1 MNILLITTCF
11 PPDSAIAAVRA
22 YMFAKHLSGLGNSV
36 TVLRSGEFELAP
48 FDEYP
53 PFDEFEVIS
62 ALGKNCPAE
71 KYKRNE
77 YEGFIQKPVNIG
89 NSLPR
94 YIRLPL
100 KTARD
105 AASIIRC
112 RPPKCIRQ
120 PGTILK
126 YQKKSI
132 DRLLAK
138 GKSFDIV
145 WATCGGIENIYAGNY
160 AKKAFDAKWIMDFRD
175 SMIFSGSFF
184 DNPWWNKFAKEATLC
199 ALDNADCVTAV
210 GQELSDELNKLR
222 PEAKIEVIH
231 NGFDDTEPLPNVQGD
246 PDTLSL
252 CYTGRLYEDRKPAL
266 KALVRCIA
274 GLIKQKRIDRRRIR
288 VNYAGA
294 SFDEFE
300 RLFRTGGIPDVL
312 TNKGYLSKHDT
323 TRLQLENDIFIVL
336 SWNTKHSRGILTGK
350 FYEGIKCGKP
360 ILALISGELPYSE
373 LWQLEKEYSYGFC
386 FEQSRSREMMAALE
400 DYIEGLY
407 LEKIS
412 NGRLSYN
419 PTDEL
424 YNAFC
429 YTNLSRELLKLM
441 TQEGSEEGI

>member
-210 GQELSDELNKLR
+210 GQELSDELKRLR
-222 PEAKIEVIH
+222 PGTKIEVIH

-323 TRLQLENDIFIVL
+323 ARLQLENDIFIVL

-386 FEQSRSREMMAALE
+386 FEQSRSREMMSALE

-412 NGRLSYN
+412 NGRLSYK

-424 YNAFC
+424 YNAFG

>member
-11 PPDSAIAAVRA
+11 PPDSAIAAVRP
-22 YMFAKHLSGLGNSV
+22 YMFARHLSDLGNKV
-36 TVLRSGEFELAP
+36 TVLRTGAFEMAP

-53 PFDEFEVIS
+53 TFNGFEVIS

-77 YEGFIQKPVNIG
+77 YEGFIQEPVNIG

-175 SMIFSGSFF
+175 SMIFSGGFF
-184 DNPWWNKFAKEATLC
+184 DNPWWNEFAKEATLC

-210 GQELSDELNKLR
+210 GHELSDELKRLR
-222 PEAKIEVIH
+222 PGAKIEVIH

-274 GLIKQKRIDRRRIR
+274 ELIKQKRIDRRRIR

-300 RLFRTGGIPDVL
+300 KIFRTGGVADVL

-323 TRLQLENDIFIVL
+323 ARLQLENDIFIVL

-373 LWQLEKEYSYGFC
+373 LWQLQKEYSYGFC

-407 LEKIS
+407 LEKKA
-412 NGRLSYN
+412 NGRLSYK

-424 YNAFC
+424 YNAFG
-429 YTNLSRELLKLM
+429 YTNLSRELLRLM
-441 TQEGSEEGI
+441 T